1 MDRREGVKPEQ
12 SPRVAERRIG
22 LAFGVSA
29 LAGLGLA
36 VVYILGGQVQAEG
49 ILLALALGGLGY
61 GLAEWAGKLMH
72 HGPEVGD
79 YEIAPQAGSED
90 EVLEEAEEGWEES
103 FGRRKF
109 LFRMLGAAAGAIGL
123 AMVFPIRSLGPSPGR
138 SLFQTAWRKGTRLA
152 RPDGRLVRATDLA
165 RDGVITVFPE
175 GRLDAADSQTL
186 LIRVDP
192 ASVKTASGREDWMTR
207 DGHIAYSKI
216 CTHAGCPVGLYRV
229 ATHDLFCPCHQST
242 FDVLDGARPVAGP
255 ATRALPQLPIEVD
268 EDGYLVASG
277 DFSEPV
283 GPSFW
288 KMT

>member
-1 MDRREGVKPEQ
+1 MRLERDNRR
-12 SPRVAERRIG
+12 AERRIS

-36 VVYILGGQVQAEG
+36 AVYILGGQVQAEG
-49 ILLALALGGLGY
+49 VLLALALGGLGY
-61 GLAEWAGKLMH
+61 GLAEWAAKLMYR
-72 HGPEVGD
+72 GPEVGD
-79 YEIAPQAGSED
+79 YEIAPTAGSEE
-90 EVLEEAEEGWEES
+90 EVLRDAVEGLEETL
-103 FGRRKF
+103 GRRKF
-109 LFRMLGAAAGAIGL
+109 LFRMLAAAAGAIGL
-123 AMVFPIRSLGPSPGR
+123 AMVFPIRSLGPSPGN
-138 SLFQTAWRKGTRLA
+138 SLFRTAWRKGVRLSRA
-152 RPDGRLVRATDLA
+152 DGRLVKATDLA

-192 ASVKTASGREDWMTR
+192 AAVKAASGREDWVTE

-268 EDGYLVASG
+268 EEGYLVARG

-288 KMT
+288 NMK

>member
-1 MDRREGVKPEQ
+1 VRPEHDNK
-12 SPRVAERRIG
+12 RAERRIS

-36 VVYILGGQVQAEG
+36 VVYILGGQVQLEG
-49 ILLALALGGLGY
+49 VLLALALGGLGY
-61 GLAEWAGKLMH
+61 GLAEWAGKLMYR
-72 HGPEVGD
+72 GPEVGD
-79 YEIAPQAGSED
+79 YEISPPLDSEEE

-103 FGRRKF
+103 FGRRRF
-109 LFRMLGAAAGAIGL
+109 LFRMLGLSAGAIGL
-123 AMVFPIRSLGPSPGR
+123 AMFFPVRSLGPSPGR
-138 SLFQTAWRKGTRLA
+138 SLFQTAWRRGTRLT

-175 GRLDAADSQTL
+175 GRLDQADSQTL

-192 ASVKTASGREDWMTR
+192 ASVKAASGREDWVTEN
-207 DGHIAYSKI
+207 GHIAYSKI

-268 EDGYLVASG
+268 EDGYLVAKG

-288 KMT
+288 KMK